1 MCKLG
6 KKILIVEDT
15 KTVSMLL
22 SASLKRE
29 GFRVDVAE
37 TIGDARK
44 LIARKAEQKTKYD
57 LALIDI
63 SLPDGDGTDLLREL
77 SSSSWCNTR
86 YAVSADAS
94 RSARKHAL
102 NAGADRYVTKPF
114 DIRALIDRISDEVG
128 RRRIVR
134 HNEIE
139 DSWVQEKNRL
149 AQAYVDHLG
158 AVCTELEQPMSYKAL
173 KSRLHQLRGSAMLY
187 GFTKISTLA
196 SELSDRLSKHG
207 PSFSEDVR
215 GTLRQEIRVA
225 LGS

>member
-1 MCKLG
+1 MCKTG

-22 SASLKRE
+22 SAILQRE

-37 TIGDARK
+37 TIEAARK
-44 LIARKAEQKTKYD
+44 LLKAKAEQQSKYD
-57 LALIDI
+57 LALVDI

-77 SSSSWCNTR
+77 SSSSWCNAR

-102 NAGADRYVTKPF
+102 NAGADCYVTKPF
-114 DIRALIDRISDEVG
+114 DVRALINRISDEVG
-128 RRRIVR
+128 RRKIVR
-134 HNEIE
+134 HNEVT
-139 DSWVQEKNRL
+139 DSLVEEKNRL
-149 AQAYVDHLG
+149 AQAYTDHLVS
-158 AVCTELEQPMSYKAL
+158 VCKELETPMPFKAL

-196 SELSDRLSKHG
+196 SDLSDRLTKHG
-207 PSFSEDVR
+207 PALSEDAR
-215 GTLRQEIRVA
+215 STLRQEIRVA
-225 LGS
+225 LEC

>member
-1 MCKLG
+1 MCKAG

-22 SASLKRE
+22 AATLKRE
-29 GFRVDVAE
+29 GFQVDVAD
-37 TIGDARK
+37 TIAGARK
-44 LIARKAEQKTKYD
+44 LLEKKAGKQSKYD
-57 LALIDI
+57 LALVDI

-77 SSSSWCNTR
+77 SGSYWCNAR

-94 RSARKHAL
+94 RGARKHAL

-128 RRRIVR
+128 RRKIVR
-134 HNEIE
+134 HNEVD
-139 DSWVQEKNRL
+139 DSWVEEKNRL
-149 AQAYVDHLG
+149 AQAYTEHLVF
-158 AVCTELEQPMSYKAL
+158 VCQELESPMALKAL

-187 GFTKISTLA
+187 GFRKISTLA
-196 SELSDRLSKHG
+196 SDLSERLTRYG

-215 GTLRQEIRVA
+215 EILRQEIRVT
-225 LGS
+225 LGR